1 VTQVAPTG
9 ATFIEWSSTAMAGSS
24 DPSSGQHEGFC
35 PDEHGLVAQSS
46 PNDYPDPDWDSPSVT
61 AVNDE
66 EDAPDSQGLMEL
78 PPQSDD
84 RSDSVLA
91 GDPMDDAPWLEDV
104 SWTEDSTP
112 DPLL

>member
-1 VTQVAPTG
+1 
-9 ATFIEWSSTAMAGSS
+9 M
-24 DPSSGQHEGFC
+24 
-35 PDEHGLVAQSS
+35 AQSS
-46 PNDYPDPDWDSPSVT
+46 PNDYPDPDWDNPSVT

-66 EDAPDSQGLMEL
+66 EDAPDSQALLEL

-84 RSDSVLA
+84 RSDGVLA

-112 DPLL
+112 DPTKVSIYGTDTDPEVFEDLLDPDLFNLEAPTSQAASSGIFSGH